1 MKIPCSFFYLLTA
14 LISLAPAAAAAD
26 SESASFGGDSG
37 ALVKQLG
44 QGEKAGTLLD
54 TGFSDPAGPYD
65 TVMING
71 EMPGVLILKVCVRDL
86 SVPNGCTAYSPTK
99 TAFFRNGRFWAKF
112 SLGRATS
119 LPFRLTAANEG
130 GAASGTFI
138 VYAVEAFVDA
148 RPKEPQEAVTA
159 LQAPVPAPFPLV
171 TRAQWGAKPA
181 TAAYTPHAPR
191 MFTIHH
197 TAGKFTRTLEE
208 SRAEVLFDQDY
219 HQNKNGWID
228 IGYHFLIDPL
238 GNIFEGRPVTAVGA
252 HVEGRN
258 TGNVGIS
265 VMGYYHAP
273 ISDQPTEAEFA
284 AFAKIGGYLRDNYGV
299 QPDGFYAHRELNSTA
314 CPGDLLFAKKQQL
327 MALIFPVTAAAA
339 TGGDSAGYLVSLE
352 ELRSWR

>member
-1 MKIPCSFFYLLTA
+1 MKINGAFYLLTA
-14 LISLAPAAAAAD
+14 FLAITPAAGAAD
-26 SESASFGGDSG
+26 SDSASFGGNSG
-37 ALVKQLG
+37 ALIRKVDP
-44 QGEKAGTLLD
+44 GEKAGPVLD

-71 EMPGVLILKVCVRDL
+71 EMPGALVLRVCVKDL
-86 SVPNGCTAYSPTK
+86 SAPGGCVPHSPTK
-99 TAFFRNGRFWAKF
+99 TGIFRNGRFWAKF

-119 LPFRLTAANEG
+119 LPFRLTAASE
-130 GAASGTFI
+130 GAAVPGTFI
-138 VYAVEAFVDA
+138 VYAVEAFVEA
-148 RPKEPQEAVTA
+148 MPKEPQEAVTD
-159 LQAPVPAPFPLV
+159 LQAPAPVPFPLV

-181 TAAYTPHAPR
+181 TAAYTKQKPAL
-191 MFTIHH
+191 FTIHH

-208 SRAEVLFDQDY
+208 SKEEVLFDQDY

-273 ISDQPTEAEFA
+273 VSDQPTEAELA
-284 AFAKIGGYLRDNYGV
+284 AFAKIGVYLRDNYGM
-299 QPDGFYAHRELNSTA
+299 QPDAFYAHRELNSTA
-314 CPGDLLFAKKQQL
+314 CPGDLLYAEKQKL
-327 MALIFPVTAAAA
+327 SGLIFPVQSAVSR
-339 TGGDSAGYLVSLE
+339 GGDSAGYLVSLE